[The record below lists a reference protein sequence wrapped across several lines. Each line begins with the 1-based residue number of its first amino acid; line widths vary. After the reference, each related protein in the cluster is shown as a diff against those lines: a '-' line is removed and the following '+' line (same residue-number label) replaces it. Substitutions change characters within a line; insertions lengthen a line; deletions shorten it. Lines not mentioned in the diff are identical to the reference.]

1 MVIMPLGDIF
11 IKEFGL
17 QADQFTFLVSAYSGA
32 AFFASLF
39 GVFYLDVFDRKKA
52 LLFIYG
58 GFAVSTLLCSLTS
71 SYIPLLL
78 LRLVNGFFGGMMSA
92 VILSIISDLY
102 KFKERGKAIGSIMA
116 AFSAASAL
124 GVPFALYLA
133 ADGNWQLPF
142 MILGGASIIVWI
154 LSFFILPS
162 LTDHLKSI
170 DQNRSIQHTLATIY
184 TDVNQVN
191 ALIAGFVI
199 VLAHFIIIPF
209 ISPYLIK
216 NVGLTQMEITYQFFF
231 GGIATVI
238 SSPIIG
244 RLVDKYGV
252 MRVFITTMVL
262 SFIPTLLITHLN
274 TVPLTIAISYTTLF
288 FVFATGRMIAPNT
301 IITAAASPLN
311 RGSFMSLKSAL
322 QQLAV
327 TFAALISG
335 QIVFINDQDLYE
347 NYNYVGYI
355 AIVLGLLSIYLVSRI
370 RVAKGN

>member
-1 MVIMPLGDIF
+1 MPLGDIF
-11 IKEFGL
+11 INEFGL
-17 QADQFTFLVSAYSGA
+17 EADQFTFLVSAYSGA
-32 AFFASLF
+32 AFLASLF
-39 GVFYLDVFDRKKA
+39 GVFFLDVFDRKKA

-58 GFAVSTLLCSLTS
+58 GFAITTLICSLTH
-71 SYIPLLL
+71 SYIPLLM

-102 KFKERGKAIGSIMA
+102 PFKERGKAMGSIMA

-142 MILGGASIIVWI
+142 MILGGASLVVWMI
-154 LSFFILPS
+154 SFFILPS
-162 LTDHLKSI
+162 MTDHLESI
-170 DQNRSIQHTLATIY
+170 DQNRSLKNTLRTIFI
-184 TDVNQVN
+184 DPNQVN

-216 NVGLTQMEITYQFFF
+216 NVGISQMDITYQFFF

-238 SSPIIG
+238 SSPMIG
-244 RLVDKYGV
+244 KLVDKYGV

-262 SFIPTLLITHLN
+262 SFIPTLLITNLN

-288 FVFATGRMIAPNT
+288 FVLATGRMIAPNT
-301 IITAAASPLN
+301 IITAAASPVN
-311 RGSFMSLKSAL
+311 RGSFMSFKSAL

-335 QIVFINDQDLYE
+335 QIVFINEDDLYQ

-355 AIVLGLLSIYLVSRI
+355 AVFLGLISIYLVSRI
-370 RVAKGN
+370 KVAKGN